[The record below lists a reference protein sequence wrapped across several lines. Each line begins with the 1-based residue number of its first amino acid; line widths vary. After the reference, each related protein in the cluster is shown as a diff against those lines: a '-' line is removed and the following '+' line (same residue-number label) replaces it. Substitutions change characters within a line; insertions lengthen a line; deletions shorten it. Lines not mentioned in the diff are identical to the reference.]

1 MRGVAARSDSPFVSM
16 SLHAADAL
24 IVLARF
30 VCTDGTGS
38 IAKRVP
44 CHANPRA
51 ASVAAKRS
59 PSCRAKSG
67 EMFQERIDI
76 RHATPQRAIVCA
88 RIDIAMHAEQGRTAI
103 SARPSPLPSIEHGR
117 MHRRNVARV

>member
-1 MRGVAARSDSPFVSM
+1 MRGVRDPIRFPFVSM

-38 IAKRVP
+38 TARHVP
-44 CHANPRA
+44 CHANRRA

-59 PSCRAKSG
+59 PSCWAKSG
-67 EMFQERIDI
+67 ETFQERIDI

-88 RIDIAMHAEQGRTAI
+88 RIDIAMHAEQGRTAV
-103 SARPSPLPSIEHGR
+103 SARPSPLPSIGRGR
-117 MHRRNVARV
+117 MHRRNVAKV